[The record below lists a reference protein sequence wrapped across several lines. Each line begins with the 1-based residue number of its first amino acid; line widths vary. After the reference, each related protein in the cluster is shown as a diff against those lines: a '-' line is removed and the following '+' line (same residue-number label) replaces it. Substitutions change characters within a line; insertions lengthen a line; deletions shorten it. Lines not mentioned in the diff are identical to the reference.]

1 MRRSAVAVLAVAVA
15 ALMFGACN
23 SDDNPGDSSSSTAPL
38 SSVSTTTEP
47 RTRPSGTV
55 TTTTRTPRTPTADD
69 LAAVRV
75 AVQPVADGFD
85 SPVDIAFRPAG
96 RGRPGT
102 MYVVE
107 QSGALRIVRAG
118 RIVGTALDLSDNL
131 SGGNEQGFLGATFS
145 PDGKRLYVDYTDAN
159 GDSNIDEYR
168 MQGDRVD
175 PSSRRQVMFVDQPF
189 SNHNG
194 GGVVFGP
201 DGMLY
206 IGFGDG
212 GSAGDPQGNAQNLS
226 TLLGKILRI
235 DPTAHGGAPYTV
247 PKNNPFVGRA
257 GVAREVWMWGLR
269 NPWRFSFDRAT
280 GDVWIGDVGQNAF
293 EEIDFAAAG
302 DDGVNWGW
310 NAREGAHDFAGSP
323 PPGARD
329 PIVETGRDN
338 GECAIVGGY
347 VYRGRAIPSL
357 EGVHLFGDN
366 CRPTIF
372 GVVQRGGRA
381 LAQRDLGITVDALT
395 TFGQDHTGELYAAAR
410 SGAIYQFVPG

>member
-1 MRRSAVAVLAVAVA
+1 MRRSGVAIVVAVLVFA
-15 ALMFGACN
+15 ACS
-23 SDDNPGDSSSSTAPL
+23 SDDEPNNTAPTAPL
-38 SSVSTTTEP
+38 SSMSTTTQP
-47 RTRPSGTV
+47 RTGTSGSV
-55 TTTTRTPRTPTADD
+55 TTTTRAPRTPNAADLD
-69 LAAVRV
+69 AARV
-75 AVQPVADGFD
+75 AVQPVADGLD
-85 SPVDIAFRPAG
+85 SPVDITFRPAG

-107 QSGALRIVRAG
+107 QSGALRIVRDG
-118 RIVGTALDLSDNL
+118 GVVGTALDLGGNL

-145 PDGKRLYVDYTDAN
+145 PDGRRLYVDYTDAN
-159 GDSNIDEYR
+159 GDTNIDEYR
-168 MQGDRVD
+168 MQGDNAV
-175 PSSRRQVMFVDQPF
+175 PGSRRRVMFVEQPY

-194 GGVVFGP
+194 GGVVVGP

-206 IGFGDG
+206 IGLGDG
-212 GSAGDPQGNAQNLS
+212 GSAGDPQGNGQDLS
-226 TLLGKILRI
+226 ALLGKILRI
-235 DPTAHGGAPYTV
+235 NPKPVGGAPYSV

-257 GVAREVWMWGLR
+257 GAAREVWMWGLR

-280 GDVWIGDVGQNAF
+280 GDVWIGDVGQNAY

-338 GECAIVGGY
+338 GECAIVGGH

-357 EGVHLFGDN
+357 DGVYLFGDN

-381 LAQRDLGITVDALT
+381 LAQRDLGVTVDALT
-395 TFGQDHTGELYAAAR
+395 TFGEDRTGEVYAAAR
-410 SGAIYQFVPG
+410 NGTIYKFVRG